1 MGYLLDTCVLS
12 ELRKPNCNAGV
23 AAWMAGIQP
32 DEVFLSVL
40 TIGEIR
46 RGIELHRRKSP
57 TAAGGLERWLVG
69 LETHYGDRILPITAA
84 VADAWGRLS
93 LAQPLPVSDGLIAAT
108 ALEHRLTV
116 VTRNVA
122 DFARSGVGTLDPF
135 T

>member
-23 AAWMAGIQP
+23 SAWMAGIQP

-57 TAAGGLERWLVG
+57 AAAGGLERWLVG
-69 LETHYGDRILPITAA
+69 LEAHYGDRILPITAA

-93 LAQPLPVSDGLIAAT
+93 LEQPLPVSDGLIAAT
-108 ALEHRLTV
+108 ALERRLTV